1 MLENRHILDIKK
13 QQIEAN
19 LSGLFRDVD
28 QAIDAAMHCLT
39 GKRHE
44 DCASLIAADTGINE
58 KRRLIEQDC
67 LVAIASQQPVA
78 HDLRD
83 LVADMRIAAELERMG
98 DYACDIAES
107 VLALNGLTQESLGQ
121 TDLLAMSEVCRRML
135 ADVARAHQAGDVD
148 LARRVAA
155 ANRDLDARR
164 KQAVDVL
171 LSLMRSD
178 WALVENGTRMLWIA
192 HSLERCGDRAT
203 NIAEQVV
210 FRIEGSPIDLG

>member
-19 LSGLFRDVD
+19 LAGLFQDVD
-28 QAIDAAMHCLT
+28 RAIGAAMHCLT
-39 GKRHE
+39 GKQPE
-44 DCASLIAADTGINE
+44 DCESLIAADAGINE

-98 DYACDIAES
+98 DYACDIAAS
-107 VLALNGLTQESLGQ
+107 VLELNGLTHDTLGQ
-121 TDLLAMSEVCRRML
+121 ADILAMAAVCREML
-135 ADVARAHQAGDVD
+135 ANVAQAHRAGDVE

-155 ANRDLDARR
+155 ANHDLGARR
-164 KQAVDVL
+164 KQVVDVL

-178 WALVENGTRMLWIA
+178 WAMVENGTRMLWMV

-203 NIAEQVV
+203 NIAEQVL
-210 FRIEGSPIDLG
+210 FRVEGEPVDLG